1 MQEILNY
8 FSKNLYNVL
17 SKILIQNTASNLQ
30 ENIEEIRV
38 RINRPL
44 ILRLRNDDICINYT
58 VTEEDILQTLEKIC
72 ENSLYAYKKQISEGY
87 ITIKGGHRVGLTG
100 TGVIENEEIINIK
113 YISSLNFRIAREV
126 RGCSKHILKEII
138 DKENNTI
145 FNTVI
150 VSPPGK
156 GKTTMLRDII
166 RNLSNGIEELSF
178 KGKNC
183 GVVDER
189 GEIAACYRGIP
200 QKDVGIRTDVIENV
214 SKEKGILMLIRSM
227 APEIIAC
234 DEIGSAQDVQAIEKA
249 VISGVKGI
257 FTMHGKTIEDVK
269 NNKDINRLIEKNILE
284 KIIFI

>member
-1 MQEILNY
+1 
-8 FSKNLYNVL
+8 
-17 SKILIQNTASNLQ
+17 
-30 ENIEEIRV
+30 
-38 RINRPL
+38 
-44 ILRLRNDDICINYT
+44 
-58 VTEEDILQTLEKIC
+58 
-72 ENSLYAYKKQISEGY
+72 
-87 ITIKGGHRVGLTG
+87 
-100 TGVIENEEIINIK
+100 
-113 YISSLNFRIAREV
+113 
-126 RGCSKHILKEII
+126 
-138 DKENNTI
+138 
-145 FNTVI
+145 
-150 VSPPGK
+150 
-156 GKTTMLRDII
+156 MLRDII

-234 DEIGSAQDVQAIEKA
+234 DEIGSAQDVQVIEKA